1 MTENSNDASLAKLLA
16 AVEAIQAFASI
27 HGVRDLVIS
36 RCDEDH
42 AIMYFH
48 VYAQRTGNWNA
59 IQNPGFR
66 HPLPHVLKNWYSVV
80 QTGTL

>member
-1 MTENSNDASLAKLLA
+1 MTEKSNDASLAKLLA
-16 AVEAIQAFASI
+16 AVASI

-48 VYAQRTGNWNA
+48 VYAQKPGNWNA

-66 HPLPHVLKNWYSVV
+66 HPLPHVRLHKA
-80 QTGTL
+80 L

>member
-1 MTENSNDASLAKLLA
+1 MTEKSNDASLAKLLA
-16 AVEAIQAFASI
+16 AVASI

-48 VYAQRTGNWNA
+48 VYAQRTGNWNS

-66 HPLPHVLKNWYSVV
+66 HPLPHVPYKAL
-80 QTGTL
+80 

>member
-1 MTENSNDASLAKLLA
+1 MTDKSNDASLAKLLA

-42 AIMYFH
+42 AI
-48 VYAQRTGNWNA
+48 
-59 IQNPGFR
+59 QNPGFR
-66 HPLPHVLKNWYSVV
+66 HPLPHVVSLKPPNLAQDFDLVLYVR
-80 QTGTL
+80 LN

>member
-66 HPLPHVLKNWYSVV
+66 HPLPHVMPYKAL
-80 QTGTL
+80 